1 MKVIVAIS
9 RKMLVCAWHIL
20 KENVAYK
27 DFDNKILTSDTKDDK
42 IYHPY
47 KG

>member
-9 RKMLVCAWHIL
+9 RKILVCAWHIL

-27 DFDNKILTSDTKDDK
+27 DFDNKILTSNTK
-42 IYHPY
+42 
-47 KG
+47 G